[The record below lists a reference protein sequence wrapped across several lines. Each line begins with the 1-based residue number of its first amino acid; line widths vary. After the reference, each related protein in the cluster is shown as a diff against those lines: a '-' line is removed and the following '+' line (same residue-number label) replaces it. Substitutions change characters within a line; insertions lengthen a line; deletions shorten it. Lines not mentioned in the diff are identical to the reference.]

1 MQKLKFNSKRQEEL
15 YNLIV
20 EFEYASYVAL
30 KLTLQDK
37 DRKLFKK
44 NFKYLFKK
52 NYIKVVK
59 LGNKVYAFPVN
70 NSEFFNEREADL
82 FSWFYFKVIRSGGKL
97 LKEENKII
105 TVTNQE
111 FIFEMFPE
119 IDSIKLYGEESNY
132 ITTLKQLQNISLSL
146 GQSLSKIN

>member
-105 TVTNQE
+105 TAKEHVFT
-111 FIFEMFPE
+111 FEVLSE
-119 IDSIKLYGEESNY
+119 INSIKLIGDKNSYLA
-132 ITTLKQLQNISLSL
+132 TLEKLQNL
-146 GQSLSKIN
+146 KIPLHECLNSV

>member
-44 NFKYLFKK
+44 NLNIYSKK
-52 NYIKVVK
+52 TTSK
-59 LGNKVYAFPVN
+59 L
-70 NSEFFNEREADL
+70 
-82 FSWFYFKVIRSGGKL
+82 
-97 LKEENKII
+97 
-105 TVTNQE
+105 
-111 FIFEMFPE
+111 
-119 IDSIKLYGEESNY
+119 
-132 ITTLKQLQNISLSL
+132 
-146 GQSLSKIN
+146 